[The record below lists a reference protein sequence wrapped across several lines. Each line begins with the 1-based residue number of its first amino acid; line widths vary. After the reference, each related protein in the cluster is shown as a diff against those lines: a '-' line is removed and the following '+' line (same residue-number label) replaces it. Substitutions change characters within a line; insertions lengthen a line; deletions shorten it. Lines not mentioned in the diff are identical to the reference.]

1 MRAWLY
7 YRLSRDEDEELNS
20 LTNQRSIIAGYA
32 EKNGFTIA
40 GESFDDNVSG
50 MHFDRDGIEKIC
62 EAVEQNQIDAVIVK
76 DLSRLGRHRTQTAV
90 FIDYLKKHDVRVI
103 SVTENIDTSNE
114 NDDLVIGMKQIIND
128 MYAKDASRKI
138 RSTYR
143 QKQKEGIVIIPPF
156 GYFKDKNTR
165 QVVIVEEAADTVRL
179 IFKLYLDGY
188 GFKQIAKKLNAD
200 GVHTPAYYQ
209 QTLLGKN
216 VPHTWP
222 QISKQQ
228 LWIST
233 TIKRILENEFYAGT
247 LICHK
252 TRTDKINKTF
262 RFIPPEEQYRH
273 ENAVPAIID
282 RETWQQA
289 QFLLQK
295 RVKDR
300 VRAAPGQKIHRYTG
314 IIECADC
321 HSVCTARTRKLPQG
335 GRRVEYIC
343 NTYHRYGKEYCT
355 THLIREEVL
364 DDLVYKELLRV
375 KKMAH
380 ANWEAI
386 DALAKDWAAQKFN
399 AERQIDRLQERISV
413 LKNEVEQILMERI
426 RDKAHADIYDVMLQK
441 RDEAIQS
448 AEQQINEYRDAQASI
463 EARKESMR
471 PGIDLLDAIT
481 SEGSV
486 SDAHLRMF
494 VNKVYLHEQDGKLRV
509 EFVLNADFQTHLD
522 LYDQNGELT
531 DVCND
536 VPFPVSWTVKMKKK
550 QKETQDILSYHTQAA
565 GCSDKA
571 RAKASG
577 GRQPIEECGRTG
589 L

>member
-1 MRAWLY
+1 MRGWLY

-50 MHFDRDGIEKIC
+50 MRFDRDGIEKIC

-321 HSVCTARTRKLPQG
+321 HSVCTARTRKRPQG

-494 VNKVYLHEQDGKLRV
+494 VNKVYLHEQDGKLSV

-536 VPFPVSWTVKMKKK
+536 LGYYFS
-550 QKETQDILSYHTQAA
+550 
-565 GCSDKA
+565 
-571 RAKASG
+571 KASANASA
-577 GRQPIEECGRTG
+577 
-589 L
+589 

>member
-448 AEQQINEYRDAQASI
+448 AEQQINEYRDAQASF

-494 VNKVYLHEQDGKLRV
+494 VNKVYLHEQDGKLSV

-536 VPFPVSWTVKMKKK
+536 LGYYFS
-550 QKETQDILSYHTQAA
+550 
-565 GCSDKA
+565 
-571 RAKASG
+571 KASANASA
-577 GRQPIEECGRTG
+577 
-589 L
+589 

>member
-386 DALAKDWAAQKFN
+386 DAFAKDWAAQKFN

-448 AEQQINEYRDAQASI
+448 AEQQINEYRDAQASL

-536 VPFPVSWTVKMKKK
+536 
-550 QKETQDILSYHTQAA
+550 LSYYFSKVLANESA
-565 GCSDKA
+565 
-571 RAKASG
+571 
-577 GRQPIEECGRTG
+577 
-589 L
+589 

>member
-143 QKQKEGIVIIPPF
+143 QKQKEGIVLIPPF

-413 LKNEVEQILMERI
+413 LKNEVAQILMERI

-448 AEQQINEYRDAQASI
+448 AEQQINEYRDAQASL
-463 EARKESMR
+463 EARKESMQ

-481 SEGSV
+481 SESSV

-536 VPFPVSWTVKMKKK
+536 LGYYFS
-550 QKETQDILSYHTQAA
+550 
-565 GCSDKA
+565 
-571 RAKASG
+571 KASANASA
-577 GRQPIEECGRTG
+577 
-589 L
+589 

>member
-50 MHFDRDGIEKIC
+50 MRFDRDGIEKIC

-494 VNKVYLHEQDGKLRV
+494 VNKVYLHEQDGKLSV

-522 LYDQNGELT
+522 LYNQNGELT

-536 VPFPVSWTVKMKKK
+536 LGYYFS
-550 QKETQDILSYHTQAA
+550 
-565 GCSDKA
+565 
-571 RAKASG
+571 KASANASA
-577 GRQPIEECGRTG
+577 
-589 L
+589 

>member
-222 QISKQQ
+222 QLSKQQ

-471 PGIDLLDAIT
+471 PSIDLLDAIT

-494 VNKVYLHEQDGKLRV
+494 VNKVYLHEQDGKLSV

-522 LYDQNGELT
+522 LYNQNGELT

-536 VPFPVSWTVKMKKK
+536 LGYYFS
-550 QKETQDILSYHTQAA
+550 
-565 GCSDKA
+565 
-571 RAKASG
+571 KASA
-577 GRQPIEECGRTG
+577 EVSA
-589 L
+589 

>member
-50 MHFDRDGIEKIC
+50 MRFDRDGIEKIC

-143 QKQKEGIVIIPPF
+143 QKQKEGIVLIPPF

-494 VNKVYLHEQDGKLRV
+494 VNKVYLHEQDGKLSV

-536 VPFPVSWTVKMKKK
+536 LGYYFS
-550 QKETQDILSYHTQAA
+550 
-565 GCSDKA
+565 
-571 RAKASG
+571 KASANASA
-577 GRQPIEECGRTG
+577 
-589 L
+589 

>member
-522 LYDQNGELT
+522 LYDQNGELK

-536 VPFPVSWTVKMKKK
+536 LGYYFSKT
-550 QKETQDILSYHTQAA
+550 S
-565 GCSDKA
+565 
-571 RAKASG
+571 ASASA
-577 GRQPIEECGRTG
+577 
-589 L
+589 

>member
-1 MRAWLY
+1 MRGWLY

-471 PGIDLLDAIT
+471 PSIDLLDAIT
-481 SEGSV
+481 SESSV

-494 VNKVYLHEQDGKLRV
+494 VNKVYLHEQDGKLSV

-536 VPFPVSWTVKMKKK
+536 LGYYFS
-550 QKETQDILSYHTQAA
+550 
-565 GCSDKA
+565 
-571 RAKASG
+571 KASANASA
-577 GRQPIEECGRTG
+577 
-589 L
+589 

>member
-1 MRAWLY
+1 MRGWLY

-481 SEGSV
+481 SESSV

-494 VNKVYLHEQDGKLRV
+494 VNKVYLHEQDGKLSV

-536 VPFPVSWTVKMKKK
+536 LGYYFS
-550 QKETQDILSYHTQAA
+550 
-565 GCSDKA
+565 
-571 RAKASG
+571 KASANASA
-577 GRQPIEECGRTG
+577 
-589 L
+589 

>member
-76 DLSRLGRHRTQTAV
+76 DLSRLGRHRTQTAA

-494 VNKVYLHEQDGKLRV
+494 VNKVYLHEQDGKLSV

-536 VPFPVSWTVKMKKK
+536 LGYYFS
-550 QKETQDILSYHTQAA
+550 
-565 GCSDKA
+565 
-571 RAKASG
+571 KASANASA
-577 GRQPIEECGRTG
+577 
-589 L
+589 

>member
-143 QKQKEGIVIIPPF
+143 QKQKERIVIIPPF

-448 AEQQINEYRDAQASI
+448 AEQQINEYRDAQASL

-494 VNKVYLHEQDGKLRV
+494 VNKVYLHEQDGKLSV

-536 VPFPVSWTVKMKKK
+536 LGYYFS
-550 QKETQDILSYHTQAA
+550 
-565 GCSDKA
+565 
-571 RAKASG
+571 KASDNASA
-577 GRQPIEECGRTG
+577 
-589 L
+589 

>member
-426 RDKAHADIYDVMLQK
+426 RDKAHANIYDVMLQK

-471 PGIDLLDAIT
+471 PSIDLLDAIT

-522 LYDQNGELT
+522 LYDQNGELK

-536 VPFPVSWTVKMKKK
+536 LGYYFSKT
-550 QKETQDILSYHTQAA
+550 S
-565 GCSDKA
+565 
-571 RAKASG
+571 ASASA
-577 GRQPIEECGRTG
+577 
-589 L
+589 

>member
-399 AERQIDRLQERISV
+399 AERQIDRLQERVSV

-448 AEQQINEYRDAQASI
+448 AEQQINEYRDAQASL
-463 EARKESMR
+463 EARKESMQ

-481 SEGSV
+481 SESSV

-522 LYDQNGELT
+522 LYDQNGELK

-536 VPFPVSWTVKMKKK
+536 LGYYFSKT
-550 QKETQDILSYHTQAA
+550 S
-565 GCSDKA
+565 
-571 RAKASG
+571 ASASA
-577 GRQPIEECGRTG
+577 
-589 L
+589 

>member
-481 SEGSV
+481 SESSV

-494 VNKVYLHEQDGKLRV
+494 VNRVYLHEQDGKLSV

-536 VPFPVSWTVKMKKK
+536 LGYYFS
-550 QKETQDILSYHTQAA
+550 
-565 GCSDKA
+565 
-571 RAKASG
+571 KASANASA
-577 GRQPIEECGRTG
+577 
-589 L
+589 

>member
-1 MRAWLY
+1 MRGWLY

-90 FIDYLKKHDVRVI
+90 FIDYLKKHDVLVI

-222 QISKQQ
+222 QISKQK

-448 AEQQINEYRDAQASI
+448 AEQQINEYRDAQASL
-463 EARKESMR
+463 EARKESMQ

-481 SEGSV
+481 SESSV

-522 LYDQNGELT
+522 LYDQNGELK

-536 VPFPVSWTVKMKKK
+536 LGYYFSKT
-550 QKETQDILSYHTQAA
+550 S
-565 GCSDKA
+565 
-571 RAKASG
+571 ASASA
-577 GRQPIEECGRTG
+577 
-589 L
+589 

>member
-143 QKQKEGIVIIPPF
+143 QKQKEGIVLIPPF

-426 RDKAHADIYDVMLQK
+426 RDKAHANIYDVMLQK
-441 RDEAIQS
+441 RDEDIQS

-471 PGIDLLDAIT
+471 PSIDLLDAIT

-536 VPFPVSWTVKMKKK
+536 LGYYFS
-550 QKETQDILSYHTQAA
+550 
-565 GCSDKA
+565 
-571 RAKASG
+571 KASANASA
-577 GRQPIEECGRTG
+577 
-589 L
+589 

>member
-1 MRAWLY
+1 MRGWLY

-143 QKQKEGIVIIPPF
+143 QKQKEGIVLIPPF

-471 PGIDLLDAIT
+471 PSIDLLDAIT

-536 VPFPVSWTVKMKKK
+536 LGYYFS
-550 QKETQDILSYHTQAA
+550 
-565 GCSDKA
+565 
-571 RAKASG
+571 KASANASA
-577 GRQPIEECGRTG
+577 
-589 L
+589 

>member
-1 MRAWLY
+1 MRGWLY

-448 AEQQINEYRDAQASI
+448 AEQQINEYRDAQASL

-494 VNKVYLHEQDGKLRV
+494 VNKVYLHEQDGKLSV

-522 LYDQNGELT
+522 LYNQNGELT

-536 VPFPVSWTVKMKKK
+536 LGYYFS
-550 QKETQDILSYHTQAA
+550 
-565 GCSDKA
+565 
-571 RAKASG
+571 KASANASA
-577 GRQPIEECGRTG
+577 
-589 L
+589 

>member
-448 AEQQINEYRDAQASI
+448 AEQQINEYRDAQASL

-481 SEGSV
+481 SEGGV

-536 VPFPVSWTVKMKKK
+536 LGYYFS
-550 QKETQDILSYHTQAA
+550 
-565 GCSDKA
+565 
-571 RAKASG
+571 KASANASA
-577 GRQPIEECGRTG
+577 
-589 L
+589 

>member
-481 SEGSV
+481 SEGGV

-536 VPFPVSWTVKMKKK
+536 LGYYFS
-550 QKETQDILSYHTQAA
+550 
-565 GCSDKA
+565 
-571 RAKASG
+571 KASANASA
-577 GRQPIEECGRTG
+577 
-589 L
+589 

>member
-1 MRAWLY
+1 MRGWLY

-355 THLIREEVL
+355 THLIREEVQ

-471 PGIDLLDAIT
+471 PSIDLLDAIT

-494 VNKVYLHEQDGKLRV
+494 VNKVYLHEQDGKLSV

-536 VPFPVSWTVKMKKK
+536 LGYYFS
-550 QKETQDILSYHTQAA
+550 
-565 GCSDKA
+565 
-571 RAKASG
+571 KASANASA
-577 GRQPIEECGRTG
+577 
-589 L
+589 

>member
-494 VNKVYLHEQDGKLRV
+494 VNKVYLHEQDGKLSV

-536 VPFPVSWTVKMKKK
+536 
-550 QKETQDILSYHTQAA
+550 LSYYF
-565 GCSDKA
+565 S
-571 RAKASG
+571 KASANASA
-577 GRQPIEECGRTG
+577 
-589 L
+589 

>member
-300 VRAAPGQKIHRYTG
+300 VRAAPGQKLHRYTG

-321 HSVCTARTRKLPQG
+321 QSVCTARTRKLPQG

-448 AEQQINEYRDAQASI
+448 AEQQINEYRDAQASL
-463 EARKESMR
+463 EARKESMQ

-522 LYDQNGELT
+522 LYDQNGELK

-536 VPFPVSWTVKMKKK
+536 LGYYFSKT
-550 QKETQDILSYHTQAA
+550 SAN
-565 GCSDKA
+565 
-571 RAKASG
+571 ASA
-577 GRQPIEECGRTG
+577 
-589 L
+589 

>member
-335 GRRVEYIC
+335 GRRGEYIC

-481 SEGSV
+481 SESSV

-494 VNKVYLHEQDGKLRV
+494 VNKVYLHEQDGKLSV

-536 VPFPVSWTVKMKKK
+536 LGYYFS
-550 QKETQDILSYHTQAA
+550 
-565 GCSDKA
+565 
-571 RAKASG
+571 KASANASA
-577 GRQPIEECGRTG
+577 
-589 L
+589 

>member
-50 MHFDRDGIEKIC
+50 MRFDRDGIEKIC

-494 VNKVYLHEQDGKLRV
+494 VNKVYLHEQDGKLSV

-536 VPFPVSWTVKMKKK
+536 LGYYFS
-550 QKETQDILSYHTQAA
+550 
-565 GCSDKA
+565 
-571 RAKASG
+571 KASANASA
-577 GRQPIEECGRTG
+577 
-589 L
+589 

>member
-50 MHFDRDGIEKIC
+50 MRFDRDGIEKIC

-471 PGIDLLDAIT
+471 SSIDLLDAIT

-494 VNKVYLHEQDGKLRV
+494 VNKVYLHEQDGKLSV

-536 VPFPVSWTVKMKKK
+536 LGYYFS
-550 QKETQDILSYHTQAA
+550 
-565 GCSDKA
+565 
-571 RAKASG
+571 KASANASA
-577 GRQPIEECGRTG
+577 
-589 L
+589 

>member
-143 QKQKEGIVIIPPF
+143 PKHKEGIVIIPPF

-494 VNKVYLHEQDGKLRV
+494 VNKVYLHEQDGKLSV

-536 VPFPVSWTVKMKKK
+536 LGYYFS
-550 QKETQDILSYHTQAA
+550 
-565 GCSDKA
+565 
-571 RAKASG
+571 KASANASA
-577 GRQPIEECGRTG
+577 
-589 L
+589 

>member
-143 QKQKEGIVIIPPF
+143 QKQKEGIVIIHPF

-426 RDKAHADIYDVMLQK
+426 RDKAHADIYDVMLLK

-448 AEQQINEYRDAQASI
+448 AEQQINEYRDAQASL

-536 VPFPVSWTVKMKKK
+536 LGYYFS
-550 QKETQDILSYHTQAA
+550 
-565 GCSDKA
+565 
-571 RAKASG
+571 KASASASA
-577 GRQPIEECGRTG
+577 
-589 L
+589 

>member
-50 MHFDRDGIEKIC
+50 MRFDRDGIEKIC

-536 VPFPVSWTVKMKKK
+536 LGYYFS
-550 QKETQDILSYHTQAA
+550 
-565 GCSDKA
+565 
-571 RAKASG
+571 KASANASA
-577 GRQPIEECGRTG
+577 
-589 L
+589 

>member
-448 AEQQINEYRDAQASI
+448 AEQQISEYRDAQASI

-494 VNKVYLHEQDGKLRV
+494 VNKVYLHEQDGKLSV

-536 VPFPVSWTVKMKKK
+536 LGYYFS
-550 QKETQDILSYHTQAA
+550 
-565 GCSDKA
+565 
-571 RAKASG
+571 KASANASA
-577 GRQPIEECGRTG
+577 
-589 L
+589 

>member
-222 QISKQQ
+222 QLSKQQ

-448 AEQQINEYRDAQASI
+448 AEQQINEYRDAQASL

-536 VPFPVSWTVKMKKK
+536 
-550 QKETQDILSYHTQAA
+550 LSYYF
-565 GCSDKA
+565 S
-571 RAKASG
+571 KASANASA
-577 GRQPIEECGRTG
+577 
-589 L
+589 

>member
-1 MRAWLY
+1 MKLPSLEPDGNATLGKPRKPVSHKRQNRFLPFDADPSHRVQ

-50 MHFDRDGIEKIC
+50 MRFDRDGIEKIC

-494 VNKVYLHEQDGKLRV
+494 VNKVYLHEQDGKLSV

-536 VPFPVSWTVKMKKK
+536 LGYYFS
-550 QKETQDILSYHTQAA
+550 
-565 GCSDKA
+565 
-571 RAKASG
+571 KASANASA
-577 GRQPIEECGRTG
+577 
-589 L
+589 

>member
-364 DDLVYKELLRV
+364 DDLVYKELLLV

-448 AEQQINEYRDAQASI
+448 AEQQINEYRDAQASL

-481 SEGSV
+481 SESSV

-494 VNKVYLHEQDGKLRV
+494 VNKVYLHEQDGKLSV

-536 VPFPVSWTVKMKKK
+536 LGYYFS
-550 QKETQDILSYHTQAA
+550 
-565 GCSDKA
+565 
-571 RAKASG
+571 KASANASA
-577 GRQPIEECGRTG
+577 
-589 L
+589 

>member
-143 QKQKEGIVIIPPF
+143 QKQKEGIVLIPPF

-426 RDKAHADIYDVMLQK
+426 RDKAHANIYDVMLQK

-448 AEQQINEYRDAQASI
+448 AEQQINEYRDAQASL

-481 SEGSV
+481 SESSV

-494 VNKVYLHEQDGKLRV
+494 VNKVYLHEQDGKLSV

-536 VPFPVSWTVKMKKK
+536 LGYYFS
-550 QKETQDILSYHTQAA
+550 
-565 GCSDKA
+565 
-571 RAKASG
+571 KASANASA
-577 GRQPIEECGRTG
+577 
-589 L
+589 

>member
-448 AEQQINEYRDAQASI
+448 AEQQINECRDAQASI

-494 VNKVYLHEQDGKLRV
+494 VNKVYLHEQDGKLSV

-536 VPFPVSWTVKMKKK
+536 LGYYFS
-550 QKETQDILSYHTQAA
+550 
-565 GCSDKA
+565 
-571 RAKASG
+571 KASANASA
-577 GRQPIEECGRTG
+577 
-589 L
+589 

>member
-143 QKQKEGIVIIPPF
+143 QKQKEGIVLIPPF

-426 RDKAHADIYDVMLQK
+426 RDKAHANIYDVMLQK

-471 PGIDLLDAIT
+471 SSIDLLDAIT

-536 VPFPVSWTVKMKKK
+536 LGYYFS
-550 QKETQDILSYHTQAA
+550 
-565 GCSDKA
+565 
-571 RAKASG
+571 KASANASA
-577 GRQPIEECGRTG
+577 
-589 L
+589 

>member
-494 VNKVYLHEQDGKLRV
+494 VNKVYLHEQDGKLSV

-536 VPFPVSWTVKMKKK
+536 LGYYFS
-550 QKETQDILSYHTQAA
+550 
-565 GCSDKA
+565 
-571 RAKASG
+571 KASDNASA
-577 GRQPIEECGRTG
+577 
-589 L
+589 

>member
-90 FIDYLKKHDVRVI
+90 FIDYLKKHDVHVI

-494 VNKVYLHEQDGKLRV
+494 VNKVYLHEQDGKLSV

-536 VPFPVSWTVKMKKK
+536 LGYYFS
-550 QKETQDILSYHTQAA
+550 
-565 GCSDKA
+565 
-571 RAKASG
+571 KASANASA
-577 GRQPIEECGRTG
+577 
-589 L
+589 